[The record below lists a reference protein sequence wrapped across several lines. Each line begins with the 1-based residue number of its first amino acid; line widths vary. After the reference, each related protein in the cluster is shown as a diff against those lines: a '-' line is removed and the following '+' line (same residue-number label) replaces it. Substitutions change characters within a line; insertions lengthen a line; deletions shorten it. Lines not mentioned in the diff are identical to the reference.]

1 MTTLLWKRFAG
12 VIAPAAALMY
22 AGIEVTERSLADW
35 RLFSG
40 RWEIPLGD
48 VGGDSWANLA
58 TIQDQRGEN
67 PLAALRRAVELS
79 PAEAGYRSRLGLAE
93 EAVGDLDGAERD
105 LVRASELSRKFE
117 PWWNL
122 LNFYFRRERWDQFW
136 PTVSRALPVSYG
148 DRSALF
154 DLCWRAEGGAER
166 LESIL
171 QGEREIR
178 MSYVNF
184 LMNRG
189 SVTRAPPFLEE
200 LAASAGVGESE
211 LFRGWVNLLVRDYQV
226 EPAAHVWQRL
236 LQRHVVTEEAFPWQ
250 TSGVP
255 GSSVRELAGE
265 QWQLSLN
272 GDQPEECDLLW
283 RVKPVRSR
291 FKYRLE
297 WAADARLTNPREG
310 LSSTGLTWRIEAYA
324 NPPRLLAQSP
334 EIAAGAAANA
344 VNFNVPADS
353 KAIRITLRYRR
364 PLGSVRAEGR
374 IKIDEVR
381 VTEVERNQ

>member
-1 MTTLLWKRFAG
+1 
-12 VIAPAAALMY
+12 
-22 AGIEVTERSLADW
+22 
-35 RLFSG
+35 
-40 RWEIPLGD
+40 
-48 VGGDSWANLA
+48 
-58 TIQDQRGEN
+58 
-67 PLAALRRAVELS
+67 
-79 PAEAGYRSRLGLAE
+79 
-93 EAVGDLDGAERD
+93 
-105 LVRASELSRKFE
+105 
-117 PWWNL
+117 
-122 LNFYFRRERWDQFW
+122 
-136 PTVSRALPVSYG
+136 
-148 DRSALF
+148 
-154 DLCWRAEGGAER
+154 
-166 LESIL
+166 
-171 QGEREIR
+171 